1 MLLRQLNRV
10 NSRDLIDDGGT
21 SILLNLNEILMSHI
35 LVPIFFFLKFLF
47 FLWEMKLD
55 ACVLVPLSLF
65 LFMSF
70 YPSHLSLSLLSTY
83 LFCQHLRC
91 CLVTYFVKL
100 LCSPLNAH
108 DKSIPFPL
116 PYIPHSQRWLPTLH
130 TCVDSSLTLVLNISF
145 DETPS
150 PSSLP
155 PNISNYHHSPPT
167 IPSSNALSHTLT
179 QVRLSTIRSYPSKLV
194 PRSQHIFREWGKVRK
209 PEDTFLTFHH
219 LTWITTWVVTFMW
232 G

>member
-1 MLLRQLNRV
+1 MSPIMIMLTLL
-10 NSRDLIDDGGT
+10 DYLMH
-21 SILLNLNEILMSHI
+21 LLNYHTIINNTTN
-35 LVPIFFFLKFLF
+35 
-47 FLWEMKLD
+47 
-55 ACVLVPLSLF
+55 
-65 LFMSF
+65 
-70 YPSHLSLSLLSTY
+70 PSPYH
-83 LFCQHLRC
+83 
-91 CLVTYFVKL
+91 
-100 LCSPLNAH
+100 
-108 DKSIPFPL
+108 IPFPL

>member
-1 MLLRQLNRV
+1 MNSMLLRQLNRV

-70 YPSHLSLSLLSTY
+70 YPSHLSLSLSFINLLILSAFKMLSSY
-83 LFCQHLRC
+83 LFCQ
-91 CLVTYFVKL
+91 L

-108 DKSIPFPL
+108 YKSTPFPSQL
-116 PYIPHSQRWLPTLH
+116 KHYYYIV
-130 TCVDSSLTLVLNISF
+130 CVCECVSV
-145 DETPS
+145 
-150 PSSLP
+150 
-155 PNISNYHHSPPT
+155 
-167 IPSSNALSHTLT
+167 
-179 QVRLSTIRSYPSKLV
+179 
-194 PRSQHIFREWGKVRK
+194 
-209 PEDTFLTFHH
+209 
-219 LTWITTWVVTFMW
+219 
-232 G
+232 